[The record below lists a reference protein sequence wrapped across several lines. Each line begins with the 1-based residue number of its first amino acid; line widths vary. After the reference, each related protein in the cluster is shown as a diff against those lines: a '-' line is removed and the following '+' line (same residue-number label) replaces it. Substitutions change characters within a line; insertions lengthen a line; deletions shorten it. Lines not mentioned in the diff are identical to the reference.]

1 MRTIAILN
9 FKGGVGKTVTTAT
22 LACLLAKRKSG
33 YWPLMPI
40 AKAT

>member
-22 LACLLAKRKSG
+22 LACLLAKRKKRRAG
-33 YWPLMPI
+33 RR
-40 AKAT
+40 